1 MHTLI
6 QLNLQG
12 WTCSG
17 EHYQCI
23 FATWTDLP
31 SGRVIKRL
39 IGFAVPEL
47 TETAEEAEEFGFT
60 AEDIGDVIN
69 DILLRVNKGFENL
82 EFIKGDNTSV
92 NPRLANLVTRYLKS
106 KGIDRIVPLV
116 GYAAH
121 RLNLGVKTY

>member
-1 MHTLI
+1 MHTLFP
-6 QLNLQG
+6 LNLQG

-47 TETAEEAEEFGFT
+47 PETAEEAEEFGFT

-69 DILLRVNKGFENL
+69 DVLLRVNKGFENL
-82 EFIKGDNTSV
+82 EFISGDNTSESQ
-92 NPRLANLVTRYLKS
+92 TCKS
-106 KGIDRIVPLV
+106 SHKIFGI
-116 GYAAH
+116 
-121 RLNLGVKTY
+121 